1 MDEANDWYRNGNGNT
16 LYADFSKVNLSKLHP
31 SKAGQS
37 FGISLFEY
45 STSVNDMLVYGSI
58 RVSFI
63 SEQCIRSDYD
73 RYDFDMHKGGVKT
86 KIRNFL
92 TKIGASVAGKGVPF
106 EIRFYGEK
114 ELH

>member
-1 MDEANDWYRNGNGNT
+1 
-16 LYADFSKVNLSKLHP
+16 
-31 SKAGQS
+31 
-37 FGISLFEY
+37 
-45 STSVNDMLVYGSI
+45 MLVYGSI